1 MIDQPVVRHVRT
13 VPISVESH
21 TFVTRMGGC
30 RTEVR
35 RFSITTP
42 MITLLEAIGVT
53 SNQKAGVKRLI
64 TGQQLVGVSCVS
76 SHAVPQSISTSSLP
90 IVSCGR
96 YGQVGLSFEVGL
108 VSSMVINEDDFCKL
122 RHSRDIVKLAEL
134 KFGAFQISLG
144 SYGKTRMRKYC
155 SGVEPSQSLFESC
168 LISGA

>member
-64 TGQQLVGVSCVS
+64 TGQQLVGVLYS
-76 SHAVPQSISTSSLP
+76 AANDPETANDPRPEMIP
-90 IVSCGR
+90 
-96 YGQVGLSFEVGL
+96 
-108 VSSMVINEDDFCKL
+108 KL
-122 RHSRDIVKLAEL
+122 D
-134 KFGAFQISLG
+134 
-144 SYGKTRMRKYC
+144 RK
-155 SGVEPSQSLFESC
+155 
-168 LISGA
+168 

>member
-1 MIDQPVVRHVRT
+1 MRSGIICGPIWGSFPVGDHLRSRDHL
-13 VPISVESH
+13 
-21 TFVTRMGGC
+21 
-30 RTEVR
+30 R
-35 RFSITTP
+35 RCT
-42 MITLLEAIGVT
+42 
-53 SNQKAGVKRLI
+53 
-64 TGQQLVGVSCVS
+64 VSCVS